1 MSHLTTKDISIIS
14 IMAAFWA
21 IINALISPIF
31 WRLTHLPFF
40 CDLLALIS
48 LSLTLWWTRKL
59 GSATAVGI
67 IATLL
72 NFVFRPGAFFF
83 LGFTMA
89 SVIFDIIVYLIRY
102 DRVFNS
108 NLGYILLIVSGMLST
123 WIAGLIIGNYFMGFK
138 AIQAKLMFSFLHS
151 LGGLIG
157 SILGVVFIKALEARK
172 IKP

>member
-1 MSHLTTKDISIIS
+1 MS
-14 IMAAFWA
+14 AFWA

-48 LSLTLWWTRKL
+48 LSITLWWTRKL
-59 GSATAVGI
+59 GSSTMVGI

-72 NFVFRPGAFFF
+72 NFVLRPGAFFF
-83 LGFTMA
+83 LGFTVA
-89 SVIFDIIVYLIRY
+89 SVVFDIVVYLLRY
-102 DRVFNS
+102 DKVFSS
-108 NLGYILLIVSGMLST
+108 NLGYTLLIISGMLST
-123 WIAGLIIGNYFMGFK
+123 WVAGLIIGNFFMGFK
-138 AIQAKLMFSFLHS
+138 AMQAILMFSFLHS

-157 SILGVVFIKALEARK
+157 SVIGVILIKALEARS